1 LRAVD
6 RSGTIAAVDYAI
18 DSSQDWQAATPS
30 DTMFDSPDSAA
41 TLAAAKLSPGA
52 HEIAIRVT
60 DNRGN
65 QAFQS
70 DYVTVNY
77 PLPLLGFYRK

>member
-1 LRAVD
+1 MD
-6 RSGTIAAVDYAI
+6 RTGTIAAVDYAV

-30 DTMFDSPDSAA
+30 DTMFDSPESAA
-41 TLAAAKLSPGA
+41 TLTAVKICPPVRTKLRSA
-52 HEIAIRVT
+52 LS

-70 DYVTVNY
+70 VIVTIE
-77 PLPLLGFYRK
+77 KQ